1 MSLSANA
8 VLNGYAIALL
18 ALLLAYSFGGGRG
31 RSRQQGLYLSMLST
45 TMLLLVLDTLSRFD
59 GLAHP
64 AFPAINWTGNLLVF
78 LFTPFLPS
86 LWVMYVYC
94 VSKNEGGLPR
104 AARIALI
111 ALNAVNFFMVIAS
124 QYTGWYY
131 TIDAANIYHRG
142 PVYPFH
148 HLITLI
154 LLGWAYWITWR
165 NKRNIDQRVLF
176 SLLVFPVPSLIG
188 SLLQA
193 LFYSYAFAL
202 VAALPALL
210 IVLLYA
216 QDDSIYN
223 DYLTGVGNRK
233 KLEEVLKEKVAR
245 SSQRRTF
252 SFVMLDIDNFKTIN
266 DTLGHE
272 MGDNVLKTAAGLLK
286 KCVRSNDYVTRYG
299 GDEFCLILD
308 VSSNP
313 ALTRVI
319 SRLNAVLEMFNRS
332 GELPVRLSFSMGW
345 SVYDYDERLEP
356 EAFLKRVD
364 LLMYEDK
371 RTKILARKLGAE
383 A

>member
-18 ALLLAYSFGGGRG
+18 ALMLAYSSGGGFG
-31 RSRQQGLYLSMLST
+31 RSRQHGLYMAMLST
-45 TMLLLVLDTLSRFD
+45 TMLLLAIDTLSRFD
-59 GLAHP
+59 GLAYP
-64 AFPAINWTGNLLVF
+64 AFPAINRIGNLLLF
-78 LFTPFLPS
+78 LSTPFLPS

-94 VSKNEGGLPR
+94 VSKNEGGLTR

-111 ALNAVNFFMVIAS
+111 SLNAANFFMVIAS

-142 PVYPFH
+142 PIYPFH
-148 HLITLI
+148 HLIPLI
-154 LLGWAYWITWR
+154 LLGWSHWVSWR
-165 NKRNIDQRVLF
+165 NKRNIDRRVLF
-176 SLLVFPVPSLIG
+176 SLLVFPIPSLIG

-223 DYLTGVGNRK
+223 DHLTGVGNRK

-286 KCVRSNDYVTRYG
+286 KCVRANDYVTRYR

-308 VSSNP
+308 VSTNP

-345 SVYDYDERLEP
+345 SVYDFDERLEP